1 MNTYEDYQVKSR
13 YEEVNRL
20 ANELIGDF
28 KEVEDNFKEITRKIY
43 ERQQQAELSKG
54 TLLAETFDALYELRS
69 TDQGKS
75 FYAFWQFML
84 DDISQSDFQKLT
96 KEVYDVLEDRGI
108 AISSRSLR
116 KLSKLVVFR
125 A

>member
-1 MNTYEDYQVKSR
+1 
-13 YEEVNRL
+13 
-20 ANELIGDF
+20 DF
-28 KEVEDNFKEITRKIY
+28 KEVEDNFKEITRRIY
-43 ERQQQAELSKG
+43 ERQQQADLSKG
-54 TLLAETFDALYELRS
+54 KLLAETFDALYELRS

-108 AISSRSLR
+108 KVSSRS
-116 KLSKLVVFR
+116 
-125 A
+125 